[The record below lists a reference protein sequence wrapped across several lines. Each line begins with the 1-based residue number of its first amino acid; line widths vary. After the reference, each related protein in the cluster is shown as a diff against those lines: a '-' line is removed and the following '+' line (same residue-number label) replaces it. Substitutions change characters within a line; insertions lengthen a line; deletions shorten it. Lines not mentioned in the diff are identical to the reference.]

1 MQSLDQGLCLQ
12 ERISMDW
19 EIMLLKSDH
28 PDICPPST
36 TGLREV
42 RFPQQLSIYVAHGDI
57 VLDAYETGGGGIAV
71 DKF

>member
-1 MQSLDQGLCLQ
+1 MH
-12 ERISMDW
+12 W
-19 EIMLLKSDH
+19 EITLVKSDH

-42 RFPQQLSIYVAHGDI
+42 RFPQQLSIYVAHGGI
-57 VLDAYETGGGGIAV
+57 VLDAHEKEGGGIAV